1 MVLVKT
7 INITTL
13 KAKASQAIR
22 EVRGGAT
29 ITVLDRDTP
38 VARLVP
44 IEPHSEPLRSRKPTR
59 KLVWPNL
66 DIKIDIDPLVY
77 LLEDRNGRG

>member
-22 EVRGGAT
+22 EVRQGAT
-29 ITVLDRDTP
+29 ITVLDRDVP
-38 VARLVP
+38 VAKIVP
-44 IEPHSEPLRSRKPTR
+44 IGDDDLIITEPKR
-59 KLVWPNL
+59 KLVWPNVDVKL
-66 DIKIDIDPLVY
+66 DIDPLVY
-77 LLEDRNGRG
+77 LLEDRNAR